1 MADKLDK
8 SALQT
13 LFEGIRDERRLQAN
27 TANRIGNAFL
37 SLLHFCADETSDAF
51 LSRKHDDAAEGM
63 ITFLR
68 GLISEQMAQLKA
80 GAQFGDFVSGLYNGK
95 GAQVD
100 ANGNAEV
107 ESITVRTYMRVMEL
121 IVNRL
126 SAQEGDTFFTES
138 DTIESVD
145 SLGDDCYGLH
155 LRSKYS
161 GYFTAQH
168 VGNVIKGVVNNIAS
182 AANSGISA
190 DYYTSWMRVNSVN
203 AVKNYIE
210 VTLYP
215 DAEVPAGKNFPPCEL
230 MNIAR

>member
-8 SALQT
+8 SSLQT

-37 SLLHFCADETSDAF
+37 SLLHFCADETSEAF

-138 DTIESVD
+138 DTI
-145 SLGDDCYGLH
+145 
-155 LRSKYS
+155 
-161 GYFTAQH
+161 
-168 VGNVIKGVVNNIAS
+168 
-182 AANSGISA
+182 
-190 DYYTSWMRVNSVN
+190 
-203 AVKNYIE
+203 
-210 VTLYP
+210 
-215 DAEVPAGKNFPPCEL
+215 
-230 MNIAR
+230 

>member
-37 SLLHFCADETSDAF
+37 SLLHFCADETSEAY
-51 LSRKHDDAAEGM
+51 LSRKHDDAAEGV

-138 DTIESVD
+138 DTIEALTVWAMIAMAYSSAPSIVD
-145 SLGDDCYGLH
+145 TSRLSMWATSSRAWSTTSLRQPILA
-155 LRSKYS
+155 LRLITTPH
-161 GYFTAQH
+161 G
-168 VGNVIKGVVNNIAS
+168 
-182 AANSGISA
+182 
-190 DYYTSWMRVNSVN
+190 
-203 AVKNYIE
+203 
-210 VTLYP
+210 
-215 DAEVPAGKNFPPCEL
+215 
-230 MNIAR
+230 